1 MAGKCPG
8 SGNPC
13 TTSIGQHS
21 HQIAIQPSQSI
32 QANDGVTS
40 FEPVQESFR
49 LSHPFLPGPT
59 LKHIPKGARQT
70 CANRLIV
77 LIRNVIENPE
87 EEDAWMTLLQFGPDV
102 LLKPARGGKRHN
114 LTNTIKSR
122 CADNKTG
129 HVMSNIETTSRRNR
143 NPEATLAAAVSSKI
157 EDGNLKAAI
166 RLLCSEETVAPF
178 DSDTHAQLRAKHPPS
193 SLHPSQI
200 EPPDGFPSLIL
211 IGEAVADAIR
221 SFPAGSSGGPDGLK
235 PIHLSDTMA
244 CQEVKH
250 ELIAVVTEFLNLL
263 MDGICPHPSDVGK
276 ARHLFVIRYSLLGIP
291 WWLYTQNIQ
300 LINHFDFFSWNVYRR
315 GYSSILNQKKIYIM
329 IAKSGNDDGVGAY
342 HADTIAQ

>member
-1 MAGKCPG
+1 MATKQIAAELGIPRNKNIQMNEGVCENDDQDPTPPHSHISQVSDSQLSQSKWGICSVCYRKSRLLSDGITVYRHGHGGKCLG
-8 SGNPC
+8 SGKPC

-178 DSDTHAQLRAKHPPS
+178 DSDTHAQLRLNIPHHLCIHHKLSHRMV
-193 SLHPSQI
+193 SQ
-200 EPPDGFPSLIL
+200 
-211 IGEAVADAIR
+211 V
-221 SFPAGSSGGPDGLK
+221 
-235 PIHLSDTMA
+235 
-244 CQEVKH
+244 
-250 ELIAVVTEFLNLL
+250 
-263 MDGICPHPSDVGK
+263 
-276 ARHLFVIRYSLLGIP
+276 
-291 WWLYTQNIQ
+291 
-300 LINHFDFFSWNVYRR
+300 
-315 GYSSILNQKKIYIM
+315 
-329 IAKSGNDDGVGAY
+329 
-342 HADTIAQ
+342 